1 MKVNVNESNQILS
14 ECLSI
19 PEIKEITKKTEI
31 DLFDVLK
38 LKSNLSKIGI
48 HNKHYLLDF
57 KRFNQILFNKH
68 NLIEIEL
75 TDLIIDNSDENNINI
90 QEFVK
95 ILTKLTNFK
104 CLKITEVYKYYN
116 KTNNIFSRHNLKC
129 LLDFVVTKQLKYFEL
144 ADLNNVVTQEDLST
158 ILSIDYN
165 QVPNIDKVKLNL
177 FLTFSK
183 INHYNFL
190 DLSNLVEL
198 NIGPL
203 DKISFYTLISYL
215 KYTHIT
221 TLTIRLNKSNDFDH
235 NDFKF
240 LMEEKSILKVL
251 EIYHID
257 FGDTNNYDR
266 ILEYLFFNNSIRHFV
281 ISSYYESFGISI
293 QHEVI
298 YNNN

>member
-1 MKVNVNESNQILS
+1 
-14 ECLSI
+14 
-19 PEIKEITKKTEI
+19 
-31 DLFDVLK
+31 
-38 LKSNLSKIGI
+38 
-48 HNKHYLLDF
+48 
-57 KRFNQILFNKH
+57 
-68 NLIEIEL
+68 
-75 TDLIIDNSDENNINI
+75 
-90 QEFVK
+90 
-95 ILTKLTNFK
+95 
-104 CLKITEVYKYYN
+104 
-116 KTNNIFSRHNLKC
+116 
-129 LLDFVVTKQLKYFEL
+129 LDFVVTKQLKYFEL

-266 ILEYLFFNNSIRHFV
+266 ILEYLLFNNSIRHFV

-298 YNNN
+298 YNNNYYYLDNDLNLFYTLLNIMSNKNIVINSNTISDINNISNVSTIRNNYDNDLLNKCNNNNSKNSNNIISNNSNCLNKIYKIKSIVKKIFLFLQKKVPKKVVIINNNMEKYIN